1 MRKTLVLLA
10 FLPLLTAVPAHAA
23 AKPALTWTTPCP
35 DYGMTPSPT
44 AGLECATLRVP
55 LDYADPGGRT
65 IELTISRHAG
75 TPGKRRGVLL
85 MNPGGP
91 GSPGLAMPAQLMQRM
106 GDSGLPDAYDVI
118 GFDPRGT
125 TYSTPVTCGMT
136 TPEQRGAVL
145 GPYADGPG
153 DVFAAAAKARAVA
166 RQCGAA
172 STKDLLPHMTT
183 ANTARDLD
191 RVREA
196 LGEKKISYYGL
207 SYGSYLGAAYASMFP
222 GHSDRIVLDSV
233 LGPHGLDVRANQR
246 FAEGFDDRF
255 PDFAAWAA
263 ARDDVYH
270 LGRTPAAVTAK
281 FSELAAARGPEF
293 RSDTWNGLY
302 ADENFPALAAEWAG
316 AARTA
321 SGPLDGDNRAALQ
334 LQVLCNDSDWPER
347 IGYYQRAVERERAEH
362 PMFGPAAAN
371 VNPCAFWPV
380 ERTEPPVRVGGPGPA
395 NVLLVQN
402 LRDPATPLSG
412 ARETRAAFGPRARMV
427 TVDAGGHGVF
437 TRDNACGNDVVV
449 RYLRD
454 GSFPATDGSCPAQAV
469 NAASSTQ

>member
-10 FLPLLTAVPAHAA
+10 FLPLLAAPPADASPRLERA
-23 AKPALTWTTPCP
+23 TPCP
-35 DYGMTPSPT
+35 DYGVTPSPT

-75 TPGKRRGVLL
+75 VPGKRRGVLL

-91 GSPGLAMPAQLMQRM
+91 GGPGLAMPAELVKRL
-106 GDSGLPDAYDVI
+106 GGSGLPDAYDVI

-125 TYSTPVTCGMT
+125 GYSTPVTCDL

-145 GPYADGPG
+145 GPYADGPR
-153 DVFAAAAKARAVA
+153 DVVATAAKARVVA
-166 RQCGAA
+166 KQCGRAA
-172 STKDLLPHMTT
+172 TADLLPHMTT

-191 RVREA
+191 RIREA
-196 LGEKKISYYGL
+196 LGEQKISYYGV
-207 SYGSYLGAAYASMFP
+207 SYGSYLGAAYTSMFP
-222 GHSDRIVLDSV
+222 AHSDRIVLDSV
-233 LGPHGLDVRANQR
+233 LGPRGLDVVANQR

-281 FSELAAARGPEF
+281 FAELAAVRGPEF
-293 RSDTWNGLY
+293 RANTWNGLY
-302 ADENFPALAAEWAG
+302 DDANFPVLAREWAG
-316 AARTA
+316 TA
-321 SGPLDGDNRAALQ
+321 SSAAAGPLDGDNHAALQ
-334 LQVLCNDSDWPER
+334 LQVLCNDSDWPEQV
-347 IGYYQRAVERERAEH
+347 GYYQGAVERARVRH

-380 ERTEPPVRVGGPGPA
+380 ERAEPPVRIGGPGPA
-395 NVLLVQN
+395 DVLLVQN

-412 ARETRAAFGPRARMV
+412 ARETRAAFGFRARLI

-437 TRDNACGNDVVV
+437 TRGNACGNEAVLG
-449 RYLRD
+449 YLRD
-454 GSFPATDGSCPAQAV
+454 GVFPAADTSCQAG
-469 NAASSTQ
+469 

>member
-1 MRKTLVLLA
+1 MRKLLVLLA
-10 FLPLLTAVPAHAA
+10 FLPLLAAPPANAS
-23 AKPALTWTTPCP
+23 PRLEWTTPCP
-35 DYGMTPSPT
+35 DYGMSPSPT
-44 AGLECATLRVP
+44 AGLECARLRVP
-55 LDYADPGGRT
+55 LDYARPGRT
-65 IELTISRHAG
+65 IELTLSRHAG

-91 GSPGLAMPAQLMQRM
+91 GSPGLAMPAQLLQRM
-106 GDSGLPDAYDVI
+106 GGSGLPDAYDVI

-125 TYSTPVTCGMT
+125 GYSTPVTCAM

-145 GPYADGPG
+145 GPYADGPR
-153 DVFAAAAKARAVA
+153 DVMTTAAKARVVA
-166 RQCGAA
+166 KQCGEAETA
-172 STKDLLPHMTT
+172 DLLPHMTT

-222 GHSDRIVLDSV
+222 AHGDRIVLDSV
-233 LGPHGLDVRANQR
+233 LGLRGLDVRANQG

-263 ARDDVYH
+263 ERDDGYH

-281 FSELAAARGPEF
+281 FFELAAVRGPEF
-293 RSDTWNGLY
+293 RSNTWNGLY
-302 ADENFPALAAEWAG
+302 DDASFPALAAEWAG
-316 AARTA
+316 TARAAA
-321 SGPLDGDNRAALQ
+321 GPLDGDTRASLQ
-334 LQVLCNDSDWPER
+334 LQVICNDSDWPER
-347 IGYYQRAVERERAEH
+347 IGFYQRAVERERERH

-412 ARETRAAFGPRARMV
+412 ARETRAAFGNRARMV

-437 TRDNACGNDVVV
+437 TRENACGNAVVLG
-449 RYLRD
+449 YLRD
-454 GSFPATDGSCPAQAV
+454 GAFPAADGSCHSAR
-469 NAASSTQ
+469 

>member
-1 MRKTLVLLA
+1 MRKILIALA
-10 FLPLLTAVPAHAA
+10 FLPLLAAPPAEAA
-23 AKPALTWTTPCP
+23 PRLQWTTPCP

-55 LDYADPGGRT
+55 LDYAHPDRT
-65 IELTISRHAG
+65 IDLTLSRHAG

-91 GSPGLAMPAQLMQRM
+91 GSPGLAMPAQLLQRM
-106 GDSGLPDAYDVI
+106 GGSGLPDAYDVI

-125 TYSTPVTCGMT
+125 AYSTPVTCGMT
-136 TPEQRGAVL
+136 TSEERGAVL
-145 GPYADGPG
+145 GSYANGPA
-153 DVFAAAAKARAVA
+153 DVAATAVKARAVA
-166 RQCGAA
+166 EKCGSA
-172 STKDLLPHMTT
+172 STKDMLPHMTT

-191 RVREA
+191 RIREA
-196 LGEKKISYYGL
+196 LGEQKISYYGV

-222 GHSDRIVLDSV
+222 GRTDRIVLDSV
-233 LGPHGLDVRANQR
+233 LGPRGLDVRANQR
-246 FAEGFDDRF
+246 FAEGFEDRF

-263 ARDDVYH
+263 QRDDVYH

-281 FSELAAARGPEF
+281 FFELAAVRGPEF
-293 RSDTWNGLY
+293 RSNTWAGLY
-302 ADENFPALAAEWAG
+302 DDASFPAVAREWAG
-316 AARTA
+316 TARTA
-321 SGPLDGDNRAALQ
+321 AGPLDGDNHAALQ
-334 LQVLCNDSDWPER
+334 LQVICNDSDWPEQV
-347 IGYYQRAVERERAEH
+347 GYYQHAVERERARH

-380 ERTEPPVRVGGPGPA
+380 ERAEPPVRVGGLGPA

-412 ARETRAAFGPRARMV
+412 ARETRAAFGARARLV

-437 TRDNACGNDVVV
+437 TRENVCGNAAVLG
-449 RYLRD
+449 YLRD
-454 GSFPATDGSCPAQAV
+454 GVFPAADGSCQ
-469 NAASSTQ
+469 SGR

>member
-1 MRKTLVLLA
+1 MRKTLTLLA
-10 FLPLLTAVPAHAA
+10 FLPLLAAPPADAS
-23 AKPALTWTTPCP
+23 PRLEWTTPCP

-44 AGLECATLRVP
+44 AGLECAKLRVP
-55 LDYADPGGRT
+55 LDYAHPDRT
-65 IELTISRHAG
+65 IELTLSRHAG

-91 GSPGLAMPAQLMQRM
+91 GSPGLAMPAQLLQRM
-106 GDSGLPDAYDVI
+106 GASGLPDAYDVI

-125 TYSTPVTCGMT
+125 GYSTPVTCAM

-145 GPYADGPG
+145 GPYADGPR
-153 DVFAAAAKARAVA
+153 DVVATAAKARVVA
-166 RQCGAA
+166 RQCGEAA
-172 STKDLLPHMTT
+172 TADLLPHMTT

-191 RVREA
+191 RIREA
-196 LGEKKISYYGL
+196 LGERKISYYGL
-207 SYGSYLGAAYASMFP
+207 SYGSYLGAAYTSMFP
-222 GHSDRIVLDSV
+222 ARSDRIVLDSV
-233 LGPHGLDVRANQR
+233 LGPRGLDVGANQR

-263 ARDDVYH
+263 ARDEAYH
-270 LGRTPAAVTAK
+270 LGRTPAEVTAK
-281 FSELAAARGPEF
+281 FFELAAVRGPEF

-302 ADENFPALAAEWAG
+302 DDASFPALAAEWAG
-316 AARTA
+316 TARVAA
-321 SGPLDGDNRAALQ
+321 GPLDSDTRAALQ
-334 LQVLCNDSDWPER
+334 LQVICNDSDWPEG
-347 IGYYQRAVERERAEH
+347 IGYYQRAVDRERVRH

-371 VNPCAFWPV
+371 VNPCASWPV

-412 ARETRAAFGPRARMV
+412 ARETRAAFGNRARLV

-437 TRDNACGNDVVV
+437 TRENACGNAAVLG
-449 RYLRD
+449 YLRD
-454 GSFPATDGSCPAQAV
+454 GVFPVADGSCQ
-469 NAASSTQ
+469 SGR

>member
-1 MRKTLVLLA
+1 MRKTLLALA
-10 FLPLLTAVPAHAA
+10 FLPLLAAPPADAA
-23 AKPALTWTTPCP
+23 PRLQWTTPCP

-55 LDYADPGGRT
+55 LDYAHPDRT
-65 IELTISRHAG
+65 IALTISRH
-75 TPGKRRGVLL
+75 PGQPGRRRGVLL

-91 GSPGLAMPAQLMQRM
+91 GSPGLAMPAQLLQRV
-106 GDSGLPDAYDVI
+106 GGSGLPDAYDVI

-125 TYSTPVTCGMT
+125 GYSTPVTCGMT
-136 TPEQRGAVL
+136 TPEERGAVL
-145 GPYADGPG
+145 GPYADGPR
-153 DVFAAAAKARAVA
+153 DVLATAAKARAVA
-166 RQCGAA
+166 GKCGRS

-191 RVREA
+191 RIREA
-196 LGEKKISYYGL
+196 LGEEKISYYGV

-222 GHSDRIVLDSV
+222 GRTDRIVLDSV
-233 LGPHGLDVRANQR
+233 LGPRGLDVRANQR

-263 ARDDVYH
+263 ARDDDYH
-270 LGRTPAAVTAK
+270 LGRTPAAVTTK
-281 FSELAAARGPEF
+281 FFELAAVRGPEF

-302 ADENFPALAAEWAG
+302 DDASFPALARDWAG
-316 AARTA
+316 TARAAA
-321 SGPLDGDNRAALQ
+321 GPLDGDNRAALQ
-334 LQVLCNDSDWPER
+334 LQVLCNDADWPER
-347 IGYYQRAVERERAEH
+347 IGYYQQAVERERARH

-380 ERTEPPVRVGGPGPA
+380 ERPESPVRVGGPGPA

-402 LRDPATPLSG
+402 RRDPATPLSG
-412 ARETRAAFGPRARMV
+412 ARETRAAFGIRARMI

-437 TRDNACGNDVVV
+437 TRENACGNAAVLG
-449 RYLRD
+449 YLRD
-454 GSFPATDGSCPAQAV
+454 GVFPATDGSCQ
-469 NAASSTQ
+469 SGR

>member
-1 MRKTLVLLA
+1 MRKTLMALA
-10 FLPLLTAVPAHAA
+10 LLPLSLLVAVPAHAA
-23 AKPALTWTTPCP
+23 QPSLKWTTPCP
-35 DYGMTPSPT
+35 DYGMSPSPT

-55 LDYADPGGRT
+55 LDYAHPDRT

-91 GSPGLAMPAQLMQRM
+91 GGPGLAMPAQLLARM
-106 GDSGLPDAYDVI
+106 GGSGLPDAYDVI

-125 TYSTPVTCGMT
+125 AYSTPVTCDM

-145 GPYADGPG
+145 GPYADGPR
-153 DVFAAAAKARAVA
+153 DVVATAAKARVVA
-166 RQCGAA
+166 DKCGRA
-172 STKDLLPHMTT
+172 STTDLLPHMTT

-191 RVREA
+191 RIREA
-196 LGEKKISYYGL
+196 LGERKISYYGV

-222 GHSDRIVLDSV
+222 GRGDRIVLDSV
-233 LGPHGLDVRANQR
+233 LGPRGLDVRANQR

-263 ARDDVYH
+263 ERDDVYH
-270 LGRTPAAVTAK
+270 LGATPAAVTAK
-281 FSELAAARGPEF
+281 FSELAAVRGPEF
-293 RSDTWNGLY
+293 RANTWNGLY
-302 ADENFPALAAEWAG
+302 DDASFPVLAREWAG
-316 AARTA
+316 TTRAAA
-321 SGPLDGDNRAALQ
+321 GPLDGDNHAALQ
-334 LQVLCNDSDWPER
+334 LQVLCNDADWPEQV
-347 IGYYQRAVERERAEH
+347 GYYQRAVERERARH

-380 ERTEPPVRVGGPGPA
+380 ERAEPPVRVGGPGPA

-412 ARETRAAFGPRARMV
+412 ARETRAAFGARARMV

-437 TRDNACGNDVVV
+437 TRENACGNEVVL

-454 GSFPATDGSCPAQAV
+454 GVFPAADGSCQ
-469 NAASSTQ
+469 SGRSQ

>member
-1 MRKTLVLLA
+1 MRKSLVLLA
-10 FLPLLTAVPAHAA
+10 FLPFLAAPPADASPSL
-23 AKPALTWTTPCP
+23 KWTSPCP
-35 DYGMTPSPT
+35 DYGMSPSPT

-55 LDYADPGGRT
+55 LDYAHPERT
-65 IELTISRHAG
+65 IELTLSRHAG
-75 TPGKRRGVLL
+75 VPGKRRGVLL

-91 GSPGLAMPAQLMQRM
+91 GSPGLAMPAQLVQRM
-106 GDSGLPDAYDVI
+106 GGSGLPDAYDVI

-125 TYSTPVTCGMT
+125 AYSTPVTCAM

-145 GPYADGPG
+145 GPYADGPR
-153 DVFAAAAKARAVA
+153 DVVATAAKARVVA
-166 RQCGAA
+166 KQCGEA

-191 RVREA
+191 RIREA
-196 LGEKKISYYGL
+196 LGENKISFYGV

-222 GHSDRIVLDSV
+222 DRGDRFVLDSV
-233 LGPHGLDVRANQR
+233 LGPVGLDVRANQR

-270 LGRTPAAVTAK
+270 LGRTPAEVTAK
-281 FSELAAARGPEF
+281 FFELAAVRGPEF

-302 ADENFPALAAEWAG
+302 DDARFPALAAEWAG
-316 AARTA
+316 TARAAA
-321 SGPLDGDNRAALQ
+321 AGPLDGDTRAALQ
-334 LQVLCNDSDWPER
+334 LQVICNDSDWPEQL
-347 IGYYQRAVERERAEH
+347 GYYQRAVDRERARH

-380 ERTEPPVRVGGPGPA
+380 ERAEPPVRVGGPGPA

-402 LRDPATPLSG
+402 ERDPATPLSG
-412 ARETRAAFGPRARMV
+412 ARETRAALGARARMV
-427 TVDAGGHGVF
+427 TVAAGGHGVF
-437 TRDNACGNDVVV
+437 TRDNACGNAAVLE
-449 RYLRD
+449 YLRD
-454 GSFPATDGSCPAQAV
+454 GVFPAVDRFCR
-469 NAASSTQ
+469 

>member
-10 FLPLLTAVPAHAA
+10 FLPLLAAVPAHAA
-23 AKPALTWTTPCP
+23 TKPVLAWTTPCP
-35 DYGMTPSPT
+35 DYGTSPSPT
-44 AGLECATLRVP
+44 GGLECATLRVP

-91 GSPGLAMPAQLMQRM
+91 GSPGLAMPAQLVQRL
-106 GDSGLPDAYDVI
+106 GGTGLPEAYDVI

-125 TYSTPVTCGMT
+125 AYSTPVTCDL
-136 TPEQRGAVL
+136 TPGQRGAVL
-145 GPYADGPG
+145 GPYAAGPR
-153 DVFAAAAKARAVA
+153 DVDATAVKARVVA
-166 RQCGAA
+166 RQCGSA
-172 STKDLLPHMTT
+172 STTDLLPQMTT

-191 RVREA
+191 RIREA
-196 LGEKKISYYGL
+196 LGEQKISYYGL
-207 SYGSYLGAAYASMFP
+207 SYGSYLGAAYTSMFP
-222 GHSDRIVLDSV
+222 GRSDRIVLDSV
-233 LGPHGLDVRANQR
+233 LGPGGLDVRANRR

-263 ARDDVYH
+263 ARDDRYH
-270 LGRTPAAVTAK
+270 LGRTSAAVTAK
-281 FSELAAARGPEF
+281 FAGLAAERGPGF
-293 RSDTWNGLY
+293 RADTWNGLY
-302 ADENFPALAAEWAG
+302 DDASFPALAAEWAG
-316 AARTA
+316 TARAAV
-321 SGPLDGDNRAALQ
+321 GPLDGDNHAALQ
-334 LQVLCNDSDWPER
+334 LQVLCNDSDWPEE
-347 IGYYQRAVERERAEH
+347 IGYYRRAVELDRLRH

-395 NVLLVQN
+395 DVLLVQN

-412 ARETRAAFGPRARMV
+412 ARETRAAFGSRARLV

-437 TRDNACGNDVVV
+437 TRENACGNEAVLD
-449 RYLRD
+449 YLRD
-454 GSFPATDGSCPAQAV
+454 GVFPAADGSCPAGR
-469 NAASSTQ
+469 

>member
-1 MRKTLVLLA
+1 MRTSLALLA
-10 FLPLLTAVPAHAA
+10 FLPLLVTPPADAA
-23 AKPALTWTTPCP
+23 PRLEWTTPCP
-35 DYGMTPSPT
+35 GYGMTPSPT

-55 LDYADPGGRT
+55 LDYAHPGRT
-65 IELTISRHAG
+65 IELTLSRHAG
-75 TPGKRRGVLL
+75 VPGKRRGALL

-91 GSPGLAMPAQLMQRM
+91 GSPGLAMPAQLVARM
-106 GDSGLPDAYDVI
+106 GGSGLPDAYDVI

-125 TYSTPVTCGMT
+125 GYSTPVTCDLT
-136 TPEQRGAVL
+136 AEQRGAVL
-145 GPYADGPG
+145 GPYADGPR
-153 DVFAAAAKARAVA
+153 DVVTTAAKARVVA
-166 RQCGAA
+166 EKCGDAA
-172 STKDLLPHMTT
+172 TADLLPHMTT

-191 RVREA
+191 RIREA
-196 LGEKKISYYGL
+196 LGEKKISYYGV

-222 GHSDRIVLDSV
+222 GRGDRIVLDSV
-233 LGPHGLDVRANQR
+233 LGPRGLDVVANQR

-270 LGRTPAAVTAK
+270 FGRTPAAVTAK
-281 FSELAAARGPEF
+281 FAELAAVRGPEF
-293 RSDTWNGLY
+293 RANTWNGLY
-302 ADENFPALAAEWAG
+302 DDASFPAIAADWAG
-316 AARTA
+316 ASRAA
-321 SGPLDGDNRAALQ
+321 GPFDGDNHAALQ
-334 LQVLCNDSDWPER
+334 LQVLCNDNNWPESV
-347 IGYYQRAVERERAEH
+347 GYYQRAAERERVRH

-412 ARETRAAFGPRARMV
+412 ARETRAAFGNRARLV

-437 TRDNACGNDVVV
+437 TRDNTCGNDVVL

-454 GSFPATDGSCPAQAV
+454 GVFPAADGSCP
-469 NAASSTQ
+469 SGR

>member
-1 MRKTLVLLA
+1 MS
-10 FLPLLTAVPAHAA
+10 
-23 AKPALTWTTPCP
+23 
-35 DYGMTPSPT
+35 PSPT

-55 LDYADPGGRT
+55 LDYAHPERT
-65 IELTISRHAG
+65 IELTLSRHAG
-75 TPGKRRGVLL
+75 VPGKRRGVLL

-91 GSPGLAMPAQLMQRM
+91 GSPGLAMPAQLVQRM
-106 GDSGLPDAYDVI
+106 GGSGLPDAYDVI

-125 TYSTPVTCGMT
+125 GYSTPVTCAM

-145 GPYADGPG
+145 GPYADGPR
-153 DVFAAAAKARAVA
+153 DVVATAAKARAVA
-166 RQCGAA
+166 KQCGEA

-191 RVREA
+191 RIREA
-196 LGEKKISYYGL
+196 LGENKISYYGV

-222 GHSDRIVLDSV
+222 DRGDRIVLDSV
-233 LGPHGLDVRANQR
+233 LGPAGLDVRANQR

-281 FSELAAARGPEF
+281 FSELAAVRGPEF
-293 RSDTWNGLY
+293 RANTWNGLY
-302 ADENFPALAAEWAG
+302 DDAFFPALAAEWAG
-316 AARTA
+316 TARAAA
-321 SGPLDGDNRAALQ
+321 GPLDGDNHAALQ
-334 LQVLCNDSDWPER
+334 LQVLCNDSNWPEQL
-347 IGYYQRAVERERAEH
+347 GYYQRAVERERARH

-380 ERTEPPVRVGGPGPA
+380 ERAEPPVRAGGPGPA

-402 LRDPATPLSG
+402 ERDPATPLAG
-412 ARETRAAFGPRARMV
+412 ARETRAAFGNRARMV

-437 TRDNACGNDVVV
+437 TRDNACGNAAVLE
-449 RYLRD
+449 YLR
-454 GSFPATDGSCPAQAV
+454 GGVFPAVDRSCR
-469 NAASSTQ
+469 

>member
-1 MRKTLVLLA
+1 MRKTLIALA
-10 FLPLLTAVPAHAA
+10 FLPSLAAPPADAAPRLPWTA
-23 AKPALTWTTPCP
+23 PCP

-55 LDYADPGGRT
+55 LDYAHPDRT
-65 IELTISRHAG
+65 IELTLSRHAG

-91 GSPGLAMPAQLMQRM
+91 GSPGLAMPAQLLQRT
-106 GDSGLPDAYDVI
+106 GGSGLPDAYDVI

-125 TYSTPVTCGMT
+125 GYSTPVTCGMT
-136 TPEQRGAVL
+136 TPEERGAVL

-153 DVFAAAAKARAVA
+153 DVIATAVDARAVA
-166 RQCGAA
+166 AKCGSA

-191 RVREA
+191 RIREA
-196 LGEKKISYYGL
+196 LGENKISYYGV

-222 GHSDRIVLDSV
+222 GRTDRIVLDSV
-233 LGPHGLDVRANQR
+233 LGPRGLDVRANQR

-255 PDFAAWAA
+255 PEFAAWAA
-263 ARDDVYH
+263 QRDDVYH

-281 FSELAAARGPEF
+281 FFELAAVRGPEF

-302 ADENFPALAAEWAG
+302 DDAFFPALAREWAG
-316 AARTA
+316 TARAAA
-321 SGPLDGDNRAALQ
+321 GPLDGDNRAALQ
-334 LQVLCNDSDWPER
+334 LQVICNDSDWPER
-347 IGYYQRAVERERAEH
+347 VGYYRHAVERERVRH

-395 NVLLVQN
+395 NILLVQN
-402 LRDPATPLSG
+402 LRDPATPVSG
-412 ARETRAAFGPRARMV
+412 ARETRAAFADRARMV
-427 TVDAGGHGVF
+427 TVEAGGHGVF
-437 TRDNACGNDVVV
+437 TRENACGNEAVLG
-449 RYLRD
+449 YLRD
-454 GSFPATDGSCPAQAV
+454 GVFPAADRSCQ
-469 NAASSTQ
+469 SGR

>member
-1 MRKTLVLLA
+1 MRKTLIALA
-10 FLPLLTAVPAHAA
+10 SLPLLAAPPADAA
-23 AKPALTWTTPCP
+23 PRVQWTVPCP

-55 LDYADPGGRT
+55 LDYAHPDRT
-65 IELTISRHAG
+65 IELTLSRSAG
-75 TPGKRRGVLL
+75 TPGRRRGVLL

-91 GSPGLAMPAQLMQRM
+91 GSPGLAMPAQLRQRM

-125 TYSTPVTCGMT
+125 AYSTPVTCGMT
-136 TPEQRGAVL
+136 TAEERGAVL
-145 GPYADGPG
+145 GPYAAGPR
-153 DVFAAAAKARAVA
+153 DVATTAAKARAVA
-166 RQCGAA
+166 GKCGGS
-172 STKDLLPHMTT
+172 STTDLLPHMTT

-191 RVREA
+191 RIREA
-196 LGEKKISYYGL
+196 LGEKKISYYGV

-222 GHSDRIVLDSV
+222 GRTDRIVLDSV
-233 LGPHGLDVRANQR
+233 LGPRGLDVRANQR

-263 ARDDVYH
+263 QRDDGYH

-281 FSELAAARGPEF
+281 FFELAAVRGPEF
-293 RSDTWNGLY
+293 RSNTWNGLY
-302 ADENFPALAAEWAG
+302 DDARFPAVAAEWAG
-316 AARTA
+316 TARAAA
-321 SGPLDGDNRAALQ
+321 GPLDGDNHAALQ
-334 LQVLCNDSDWPER
+334 LQVICNDADWPEQV
-347 IGYYQRAVERERAEH
+347 GYYQRAVERERARH

-371 VNPCAFWPV
+371 VNPCAFWPA
-380 ERTEPPVRVGGPGPA
+380 ERAEPPVRVGGPGPA

-412 ARETRAAFGPRARMV
+412 ARETRAAFGTRARMV

-437 TRDNACGNDVVV
+437 TRENACGNEAVLG
-449 RYLRD
+449 YLRD
-454 GSFPATDGSCPAQAV
+454 GVFPAADGSCQ
-469 NAASSTQ
+469 SGR

>member
-1 MRKTLVLLA
+1 MRKTLMALA
-10 FLPLLTAVPAHAA
+10 LLPLSLLVAVPAHAA
-23 AKPALTWTTPCP
+23 QPSLKWTTPCP
-35 DYGMTPSPT
+35 DYGMSPSPT

-55 LDYADPGGRT
+55 LDYAHPDRT

-91 GSPGLAMPAQLMQRM
+91 GSPGLAMPAQLLARM
-106 GDSGLPDAYDVI
+106 GGSGLPDAYDVI

-125 TYSTPVTCGMT
+125 AYSTPVTCDM

-145 GPYADGPG
+145 GPYADGPR
-153 DVFAAAAKARAVA
+153 DVVATAAKARVVA
-166 RQCGAA
+166 DKCGRA
-172 STKDLLPHMTT
+172 STTDLLPHMTT

-191 RVREA
+191 RIREA
-196 LGEKKISYYGL
+196 LGERKISYYGV

-222 GHSDRIVLDSV
+222 GRGDRIVLDSV
-233 LGPHGLDVRANQR
+233 LGPRGLDVRANQR

-263 ARDDVYH
+263 ERDDVYH
-270 LGRTPAAVTAK
+270 LGATPAAVTAK
-281 FSELAAARGPEF
+281 FFELAAVRGPEF
-293 RSDTWNGLY
+293 RANTWNGLY
-302 ADENFPALAAEWAG
+302 DDASFPVLAREWAG
-316 AARTA
+316 TTRAAA
-321 SGPLDGDNRAALQ
+321 GPLDGDNHAALQ
-334 LQVLCNDSDWPER
+334 LQVLCNDADWPEQV
-347 IGYYQRAVERERAEH
+347 GYYQRAVERERARH
-362 PMFGPAAAN
+362 PMFGPAAVN

-380 ERTEPPVRVGGPGPA
+380 ERAEPPVRVGGPGPA

-412 ARETRAAFGPRARMV
+412 ARETRAAFGARARMV

-437 TRDNACGNDVVV
+437 TRENACGNEVVL

-454 GSFPATDGSCPAQAV
+454 GVFPAADGSCQ
-469 NAASSTQ
+469 SGRSQ